1 MRIDEI
7 EARLAA
13 IRETVETR
21 TAELSDEEVDAL
33 TEESRKLNAE
43 RKEIEERAA
52 KEAEL
57 RKAVAPSVIAEI
69 KEQKEDRTMQNI
81 EIRNTHAYIDA
92 YANYVK
98 TGNDAECRALLTE
111 NADTGVVPV
120 PELVYEVVKTAWDKE
135 GIMSLIHKS
144 YIRGNLKIGFERSA
158 DAAVIHTEGGEA
170 VTEEELTLGIVT
182 LVAQSIKKWIS
193 VSDETLDLAGEAFLR
208 YVYDE
213 VAYQIAKKAADTV
226 VASIEAAPTTSTA
239 TAPAVPKVTATTIAM
254 GTVAAALSELSDE
267 AANPVIMMNK
277 KTYAAF
283 KAVQYANGYGAD
295 PFEGLTVVFNN
306 TIKAFSAATTG
317 QTYAIVGD
325 LNHGA
330 LANFP
335 RGEEIGFKFDDK
347 SLAEKDLVKIIG
359 REFVAIGVIAPNAF
373 VKIVK

>member
-21 TAELSDEEVDAL
+21 AAELSDEEVDAL

-57 RKAVAPSVIAEI
+57 RKAVAPGVIAEI

-81 EIRNTHAYIDA
+81 EIRNTPAYIDA

-111 NADTGVVPV
+111 NANDGVVPV

-135 GIMSLIHKS
+135 GIMSLINKS

-158 DAAVIHTEGGEA
+158 GAAVIHTEGAAA

-193 VSDETLDLAGEAFLR
+193 VSDEALDLAGEAFLR

-239 TAPAVPKVTATTIAM
+239 TAPAVPEVTATTIAM

>member
-21 TAELSDEEVDAL
+21 AAELSDEEVDAL
-33 TEESRKLNAE
+33 TEESRKLKAE
-43 RKEIEERAA
+43 GKEIEERAA

-57 RKAVAPSVIAEI
+57 RKAVAPGVIAEI

-81 EIRNTHAYIDA
+81 EIRNTPAYIDA

-111 NADTGVVPV
+111 DADNGVVPV

-135 GIMSLIHKS
+135 GIMSLINKS

-158 DAAVIHTEGGEA
+158 DAAVIHTEGGAA

>member
-7 EARLAA
+7 EARIAE
-13 IRETVETR
+13 IREAVETR
-21 TAELSDEEVDAL
+21 AAELSDEEVDAL

-57 RKAVAPSVIAEI
+57 RKAVAPGVIAEI

-81 EIRNTHAYIDA
+81 EIRNTPAYIDA

-111 NADTGVVPV
+111 NANDGVVPV

-135 GIMSLIHKS
+135 GIMSLINKS

-158 DAAVIHTEGGEA
+158 GAAVIHTEGAAA

-193 VSDETLDLAGEAFLR
+193 VSDEALDLAGEAFLR

-239 TAPAVPKVTATTIAM
+239 TAPAVPEVTATTIAM